1 MILTERY
8 NLKKPEYSD
17 NADIAVLNDN
27 IDRLE
32 SILLDLQRQINSVKS
47 TADKI
52 YWQTPYKNKAEFTAT
67 GTWTVPDGVNKI
79 AVWMQD
85 GGNGSSGISYKD
97 SDTGWKNYIYVPDAS
112 SGAWTVI
119 YDISVI
125 SGTAANITVGSG
137 GAGGVANGD
146 SDYKEFFG
154 ESGTKSTVQI
164 GQSIFEITKD
174 NTLGQYIQGSSY
186 MGARNDI
193 NTIKGVEKAKLSGN
207 NMCRYELSQLS
218 PALYNG
224 GLGQFRD
231 QTING
236 SKEQIL
242 SNGQNGGDGKVIIYY

>member
-17 NADIAVLNDN
+17 NADIAVLNEN
-27 IDRLE
+27 IDKLE
-32 SILLDLQRQINSVKS
+32 NILLDLQGQINNVKS

-85 GGNGSSGISYKD
+85 GGNGSSGIAYKD
-97 SDTGWKNYIYVPDAS
+97 SDLGWKNYIYVPDAS
-112 SGAWTVI
+112 SGAWAVI

-125 SGTAANITVGSG
+125 SGTVANITVGTG
-137 GAGGVANGD
+137 GAGGIASRN
-146 SDYKEFFG
+146 SDYSAFHG
-154 ESGTKSTVQI
+154 ENGTKSSVQI
-164 GQSIFEITKD
+164 AQNIFDVTKD

-207 NMCRYELSQLS
+207 NMCKYELSQLS

-231 QTING
+231 QNING
-236 SKEQIL
+236 STDQIL
-242 SNGQNGGDGKVIIYY
+242 SDGQNGGSGKVIIYY